1 VILPE
6 GDQVIET
13 FPAEGAEES
22 LAKAIRQG
30 RANWRPKD
38 ADAHRGDGR
47 IQAGGK
53 DAVPIVE
60 DEPVAVRLR
69 EDLPELLQGPGGG
82 WGGRDV
88 DVQEATAPD
97 FEGDKDIE
105 DAERR
110 RHHHTEIRRHQGLR
124 VGPHEGGPALPS
136 GAGGGSSAATHPAH
150 VPAHRARRHS
160 EAELEQQLRCYAF
173 LPSRRVVPGH
183 GGDQALESDR

>member
-1 VILPE
+1 MILAE

-60 DEPVAVRLR
+60 EPCGSARISRNCCRVQAAV
-69 EDLPELLQGPGGG
+69 G
-82 WGGRDV
+82 WAV
-88 DVQEATAPD
+88 TLTCS
-97 FEGDKDIE
+97 
-105 DAERR
+105 RR
-110 RHHHTEIRRHQGLR
+110 R
-124 VGPHEGGPALPS
+124 LPIS
-136 GAGGGSSAATHPAH
+136 RATKT
-150 VPAHRARRHS
+150 
-160 EAELEQQLRCYAF
+160 
-173 LPSRRVVPGH
+173 
-183 GGDQALESDR
+183 